1 LLAKHPREARPS
13 RAQTRQLLLKDV
25 AEGKWRAWVQNER
38 GNATEAELAM
48 ARGPRLTCTMWNAM
62 DYQAVTFLT
71 QGGQPAG
78 KKSNEC
84 LVLTWHTVH
93 EPSGQRVKYPYVGKL
108 KSFLTNVPP
117 WALGNYE
124 ERQSQAVKLV
134 YAEWFDYVG
143 RNTNALQL
151 PIFKKSTPSD
161 PNGNLWDADKIVPT
175 SVGAA
180 QYDGIEHANKQNLL
194 QIIVRDAAVFK
205 DLVPDP
211 AVRPG

>member
-1 LLAKHPREARPS
+1 VHAASTTCITGAVIPFLLRRRPLS
-13 RAQTRQLLLKDV
+13 GLFFASAFLFLIAHLSFCNTRQLLLKDV

-71 QGGQPAG
+71 QGGHLLA
-78 KKSNEC
+78 NEC

-93 EPSGQRVKYPYVGKL
+93 EPSGQRVKYPYVGKV

-124 ERQSQAVKLV
+124 ER
-134 YAEWFDYVG
+134 
-143 RNTNALQL
+143 
-151 PIFKKSTPSD
+151 
-161 PNGNLWDADKIVPT
+161 
-175 SVGAA
+175 
-180 QYDGIEHANKQNLL
+180 
-194 QIIVRDAAVFK
+194 
-205 DLVPDP
+205 
-211 AVRPG
+211 